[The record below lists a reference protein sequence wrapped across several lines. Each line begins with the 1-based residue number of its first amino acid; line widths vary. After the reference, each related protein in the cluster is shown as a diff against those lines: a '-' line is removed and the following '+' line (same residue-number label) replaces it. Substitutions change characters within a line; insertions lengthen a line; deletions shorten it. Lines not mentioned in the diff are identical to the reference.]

1 MKIKFLAFALLFS
14 LMGCN
19 AVLKRFG
26 WSETVTET
34 EETTKDVVLDIR
46 TKGMKTIDSV
56 PIYPKLPPKT
66 GRQAKLFSLDMPIR
80 CTLDENR
87 QHLARTEP
95 FDRDRF
101 LLRPAVPGDRLPD
114 YKVTAFSVDERKP
127 LDEALRCL
135 LENTDIQVDA
145 RSAFYPSVTLPETDG
160 LLSQT
165 VNMITEMGSVYTTY
179 DARRKTLKLHNE
191 IKWRLDVPLS
201 DELLVGVLDALR
213 GAGLKNIVVDW
224 EDRALLFR
232 GDKLIEKKVRA
243 IVNEL
248 AISNHWIA
256 YDATV
261 YRIYPNSPNGV
272 PWINILKAF
281 NRKDV
286 KSSHLGHIG
295 RALVTSSSLNRATLT
310 DFLKPYGRAVPISEG
325 TFISPNKWQGRF
337 DVGLC
342 SKEDRL
348 ETDLR
353 ILTQST
359 YRDYTFDKDHIDVQM
374 ALRTKDGEMTNFDLP
389 TRLNE
394 NILIIGVP
402 THYFVKGEASIIPP
416 QAELMVLLS
425 PRLINIVDMRIVGN
439 DD

>member
-14 LMGCN
+14 LMGCQN
-19 AVLKRFG
+19 VRERFG
-26 WSETVTET
+26 FSETTTET
-34 EETTKDVVLDIR
+34 ERVSKDVVLDIQQ
-46 TKGMKTIDSV
+46 KGVKTIDSV
-56 PIYPKLPPKT
+56 PIYPKLPPQT
-66 GRQAKLFSLDMPIR
+66 GRQAKLFSLDRPIR

-101 LLRPAVPGDRLPD
+101 LLRPAISGDRLPD
-114 YKVTAFSVDERKP
+114 YKVTAFKVKEKKT

-135 LENTDIQVDA
+135 LENTDIQIEA
-145 RSAFYPSVTLPETDG
+145 SSAFYQTVSMPETDG

-165 VNMITEMGSVYTTY
+165 VNMLTELGNVYSTY
-179 DARRKTLKLHNE
+179 DARRKTLTLHEE

-213 GAGLKNIVVDW
+213 GAGIKNVVVDW

-232 GDKLIEKKVRA
+232 GDKLVEKKVRQ
-243 IVNEL
+243 IVNEM
-248 AISNHWIA
+248 AVSNHWIA

-261 YRIYPNSPNGV
+261 YRIYPNSPDGV
-272 PWINILKAF
+272 PWTNILQSF
-281 NRKDV
+281 NRKDI

-295 RALVTSSSLNRATLT
+295 RALVVSSALNRDTLV

-325 TFISPNKWQGRF
+325 SFISPNKWQGRF

-353 ILTQST
+353 IVSQAT
-359 YRDYTFDKDHIDVQM
+359 YREYDFDKDHIDVEL
-374 ALRTKDGEMTNFDLP
+374 ALRTKAGEMTNFDLP

-394 NILIIGVP
+394 NILIMGVP
-402 THYFVKGEASIIPP
+402 THFFIKGEATIIPP

-425 PRLINIVDMRIVGN
+425 PRLINIVDMRVVN
-439 DD
+439 EE